1 MWAWSFDVS
10 CYEAAAQAQLPA
22 SCRGIATDL
31 GPVVA
36 PVAEATYHRE
46 RTGGVSCS
54 NISPSDDFVHWP
66 WSSRETCQLSLNGTE
81 ALDESMTLAE
91 LGIVSG
97 DLLHVLSQDHDD
109 PSSAQDAGQSPQQHV
124 CETDVN
130 MKSSSHEVELE
141 NRVSPDF
148 THFQDFCRSLSSAKE
163 KKTLLC
169 VELNE
174 TAALCSALHSLMLDS
189 GFTLTEVSL
198 SAVSLYL
205 NHVPLLV

>member
-1 MWAWSFDVS
+1 M
-10 CYEAAAQAQLPA
+10 
-22 SCRGIATDL
+22 
-31 GPVVA
+31 
-36 PVAEATYHRE
+36 
-46 RTGGVSCS
+46 
-54 NISPSDDFVHWP
+54 
-66 WSSRETCQLSLNGTE
+66 NGTE
-81 ALDESMTLAE
+81 AFDESLTLAE

-97 DLLHVLSQDHDD
+97 DLLHVLAQDHDD
-109 PSSAQDAGQSPQQHV
+109 PSSAQDETSLPAAGQSPQQHV

-130 MKSSSHEVELE
+130 MKSSSHEAELE
-141 NRVSPDF
+141 NRVSPNF
-148 THFQDFCRSLSSAKE
+148 THFQDFCRSLSSAGE
-163 KKTLLC
+163 KKTLLR